1 MSKAISESLNFLL
14 KEYKRLKK
22 KKEMK
27 NISKLEN
34 EVLKLAKKIA
44 SKSNL
49 TIKIGK
55 QGFYKQLEMPIKKAY
70 KYTSKIM
77 TKNMMAFDAKE
88 GISAFIEKRS
98 PKWQNK

>member
-34 EVLKLAKKIA
+34 EVLKKISSFLGKK
-44 SKSNL
+44 
-49 TIKIGK
+49 
-55 QGFYKQLEMPIKKAY
+55 
-70 KYTSKIM
+70 
-77 TKNMMAFDAKE
+77 
-88 GISAFIEKRS
+88 
-98 PKWQNK
+98 